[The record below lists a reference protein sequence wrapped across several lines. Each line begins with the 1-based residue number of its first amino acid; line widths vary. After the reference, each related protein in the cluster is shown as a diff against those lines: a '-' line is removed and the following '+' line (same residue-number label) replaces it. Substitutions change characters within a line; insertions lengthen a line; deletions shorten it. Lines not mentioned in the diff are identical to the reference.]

1 MLLSHLAQTGLV
13 YSLGYIRLADF
24 FMLIGRLSMPIFS
37 FLIAQGIGL
46 SSDKKKY
53 LLRLLIFALISEI
66 AYDLAFRGNMLD
78 FSNQN
83 VFFSLFLGGFFAYT
97 IGKVKSL
104 FKNKLISALL
114 IGFSFIGISYIS
126 ILIRSDYSYKA
137 VFAIGLLYLFRKS
150 RALSLLAVLIGFY
163 FSAHTRG
170 YILDIPYMVYL
181 SLPLIFLYNGKRGS
195 YSKWAFYLF
204 YPSHL
209 LLIYLI
215 KSILF

>member
-1 MLLSHLAQTGLV
+1 MGEKNEILKAWHRDRSFLTSGGLKLIAASAMLLSHLAQTGLV

-83 VFFSLFLGGFFAYT
+83 VFFSLFLGGF
-97 IGKVKSL
+97 
-104 FKNKLISALL
+104 
-114 IGFSFIGISYIS
+114 
-126 ILIRSDYSYKA
+126 
-137 VFAIGLLYLFRKS
+137 
-150 RALSLLAVLIGFY
+150 
-163 FSAHTRG
+163 
-170 YILDIPYMVYL
+170 
-181 SLPLIFLYNGKRGS
+181 LPTL
-195 YSKWAFYLF
+195 
-204 YPSHL
+204 
-209 LLIYLI
+209 
-215 KSILF
+215 